1 MKRWEKE
8 RTMCRTTRRFF
19 TTRWINIIPALALLL
34 SAARANAQMCT
45 TQASGAIVLSPNHG
59 QQCTPGGPPPG
70 PDALVSG
77 ETVTTTVSIVNT
89 STRSTNVF
97 PNCGTNATLTGFT
110 HVDLSCTTAD
120 CTTELNAITFVSCT
134 PVSGVICHWCG

>member
-1 MKRWEKE
+1 MSHTM
-8 RTMCRTTRRFF
+8 RTFVA
-19 TTRWINIIPALALLL
+19 TRWMNFIPALSLVLGTAVTL
-34 SAARANAQMCT
+34 SAARADAQMCT

-97 PNCGTNATLTGFT
+97 PNCGTNATLT
-110 HVDLSCTTAD
+110 
-120 CTTELNAITFVSCT
+120 
-134 PVSGVICHWCG
+134 